1 MLDDPTKASVWEA
14 VLKHLE
20 LGNMFSLMMW
30 ECKQMLLCFNKNWND
45 KVALQL
51 DTDEQ
56 FKAHHEQWLGQTMCT
71 INCNGVLA
79 LWDTFIVDG
88 DTSAMQEVFLHIFK
102 SRQMLH
108 VAQGMVFNHT
118 WVFKLELNPLVQALV
133 ALKLHFKNLNKVL
146 NVNLATELGVVL
158 QLQQNVSLH

>member
-1 MLDDPTKASVWEA
+1 MKYLTLIKQGKTQHKVWELMEA
-14 VLKHLE
+14 QISTVLMDTGLAW
-20 LGNMFSLMMW
+20 LA
-30 ECKQMLLCFNKNWND
+30 D
-45 KVALQL
+45 VALQL